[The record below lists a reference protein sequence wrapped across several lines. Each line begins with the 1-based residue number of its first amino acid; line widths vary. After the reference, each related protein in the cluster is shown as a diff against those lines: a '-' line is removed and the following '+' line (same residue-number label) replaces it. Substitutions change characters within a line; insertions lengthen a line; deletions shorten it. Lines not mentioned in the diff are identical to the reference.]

1 MKVVKKSEKD
11 VISVIGAGAT
21 LHEILKAYEKLAVEG
36 ILIRVIDIFSV
47 KPIDVENLILNAKET
62 HNKIL
67 VVEDHYVNGGIKG
80 NKILF

>member
-1 MKVVKKSEKD
+1 MKVVKKSGED

-21 LHEILKAYEKLAVEG
+21 LHEILKTYEKLAAEG

-47 KPIDVENLILNAKET
+47 KPIDAENLIINAKET
-62 HNKIL
+62 KNRIL

-80 NKILF
+80 KNIFI